1 MRIDAIIVLALGA
14 ISYLKI
20 MLQVYDNVFVAL
32 GVFLAS
38 GAFGLWM
45 GLSQGSAPED
55 ARQDR
60 SG

>member
-14 ISYLKI
+14 ISYLKF

-32 GVFLAS
+32 GIFFVS
-38 GAFGLWM
+38 GAFGIWM
-45 GLSQGSAPED
+45 GLSLGSAPED
-55 ARQDR
+55 THKDR